1 MLLHDK
7 VLKHHPFAT
16 SLPVK
21 QVPSK
26 IGQKSNSCYIALK
39 GILSCKSSLVLQ
51 KAFSCLLSLLHLSI
65 IGELKSQIVNQRL
78 QFLPPSIIIATYH
91 NLQTSLFE
99 PAEGNFPEGSFR
111 VIDASQKHKRWLH
124 LFTSKFTCH

>member
-7 VLKHHPFAT
+7 VLKHHPFAA

-26 IGQKSNSCYIALK
+26 IGQKTILVILKVVMYIALK
-39 GILSCKSSLVLQ
+39 GILSHKSSLVLQ

-65 IGELKSQIVNQRL
+65 IGELKSQIGTNGYNFCFRQSSLHPITTYRQV
-78 QFLPPSIIIATYH
+78 FLNLLKETYI
-91 NLQTSLFE
+91 S
-99 PAEGNFPEGSFR
+99 
-111 VIDASQKHKRWLH
+111 
-124 LFTSKFTCH
+124 

>member
-26 IGQKSNSCYIALK
+26 IAILVILQVVMYIALK
-39 GILSCKSSLVLQ
+39 GILSHKSSLVLQ

-78 QFLPPSIIIATYH
+78 QFLLLSIIIATYH
-91 NLQTSLFE
+91 NLQTSLFD
-99 PAEGNFPEGSFR
+99 PAETYIF
-111 VIDASQKHKRWLH
+111 
-124 LFTSKFTCH
+124 